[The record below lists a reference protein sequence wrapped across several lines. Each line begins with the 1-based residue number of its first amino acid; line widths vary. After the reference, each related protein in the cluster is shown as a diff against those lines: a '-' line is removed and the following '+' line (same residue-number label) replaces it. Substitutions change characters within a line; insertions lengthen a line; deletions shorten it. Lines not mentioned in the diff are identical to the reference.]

1 MSRRR
6 RTGSGGSTTATRP
19 DWAPQAAFGRLS
31 GLMPGMTGARTIDR
45 SLAGEIDAQDV
56 PLVVIEAPAG
66 YGKSSLIAL
75 LSRRCEARFE
85 RTVFFSLD
93 PGSCDLRRL
102 LSALG
107 RQLVGDRGDARGGVA
122 HDDLDCSDGRTH
134 HVVDLFCRRLE
145 GVDGRV
151 TIFIDNLNEATDA
164 VLPWIALL
172 SRRLAKTCRFVVAT
186 RVRALAGLSTLI
198 ADDAVLLVGADRLRF
213 DGAEAGAV
221 LGPQVSGALTDR
233 INRRVDGWPIMIRF
247 ARQIIDDNR
256 FSRLDALTIT
266 GDTDIVAAYLYEQV
280 FSSLSEDGQRVLLSL
295 SICNRFN
302 GITLNH
308 VCGRTDGWGVLPAL
322 ARDVTLTRALNPERN
337 WYQFQPLFREFLQD
351 RLRRSDAVTVA
362 DLHRRAADSFLAQ
375 GLRVDAITHMHAAG
389 DTEMTASLV
398 SDAGGWIAA
407 LRGGMRLLQIIAA
420 LPPAVRERNP
430 YLGLGQVY
438 FLAQTMRLQDARA
451 TYSRLLGTARGFAF
465 RELTDKSFFDLN
477 MSIMNTI
484 LLLYESKNIGSGNL
498 QSLQQFYPAGMPE
511 DLSPLIEHLIGF
523 SHYFSGEYHVARRMC
538 EAAAAR
544 CIEHDFDFVAAY
556 SYLALGDLSM
566 ELGEFDAAGDYLAV
580 AERIAR
586 ENFGADSNQCVAA
599 QVFQAEL
606 NYERGHIDRAAN
618 ILDFVLPGLEQR
630 DPWSSV
636 YISAHRVTA
645 ELIRLKHGDA
655 AAISFLHQAIVRLDN
670 HELAEKYTQFINLI
684 MLDIS
689 TRGNDVERTSLLL
702 KSVSANPSLSAQ
714 QPFRFDILVKFA
726 KIRQAI
732 SRRSKTFL
740 LADLSRMASL
750 FASNKQLRRL
760 VKLHVLSAAVHHS
773 RGHSTTARSEFSAAV
788 TIART
793 TGLIMPIVE
802 EYELVSPMIGT
813 LHRDDAIFAENLFSK
828 VQILQCNVQTALLE
842 NFEAVEGPRA
852 FPHLI
857 NDHHL
862 GLSNRERQ
870 LLFMLADGLSA
881 KEIASELQLSVST
894 VSSYK
899 KTLYRKFGASSR
911 SEAISAGKALG
922 HL

>member
-6 RTGSGGSTTATRP
+6 RTGSGGSTAATRP

-31 GLMPGMTGARTIDR
+31 SLMPGTMAARTIDR
-45 SLAGEIDAQDV
+45 SLAGEIDAPGV

-75 LSRRCEARFE
+75 LSRRCEARLE
-85 RTVFFSLD
+85 RTVFFALD
-93 PGSCDLRRL
+93 SGSCDLRRL

-107 RQLVGDRGDARGGVA
+107 RQIVGDPRVGDTA
-122 HDDLDCSDGRTH
+122 HDDPDVSDGRTP

-145 GVDGRV
+145 GIDGRIN
-151 TIFIDNLNEATDA
+151 IFIDNLNEATDA
-164 VLPWIALL
+164 ILPWIALL
-172 SRRLAKTCRFVVAT
+172 SRRLARTCRFVVAT

-213 DGAEAGAV
+213 DGDEAGAV
-221 LGPQVSGALTDR
+221 LGPQVSGALADR
-233 INRRVDGWPIMIRF
+233 INRRVDGWPIMVRF
-247 ARQIIDDNR
+247 VRQIIDDKR
-256 FSRLDALTIT
+256 FSRLDALAIT
-266 GDTDIVAAYLYEQV
+266 GDTDIVAEYLHEQV
-280 FSSLSEDGQRVLLSL
+280 FSSLSEDRQRILLSL

-302 GITLNH
+302 EITLNH
-308 VCGRTDGWGVLPAL
+308 VCDRADGWGVLPAL
-322 ARDVTLTRALNPERN
+322 AREVTLTRALDPGRT

-351 RLRRSDAVTVA
+351 RLKRSDSVAVA
-362 DLHRRAADSFLAQ
+362 DLHRKAADSFLAQ

-389 DTEMTASLV
+389 DTEMTASLL

-420 LPPAVRERNP
+420 LPSTVRERNP
-430 YLGLGQVY
+430 YLGLGHVY
-438 FLAQTMRLQDARA
+438 FLAQTMRLQDART
-451 TYSRLLGTARGFAF
+451 TYSRLLSAARGLAF
-465 RELTDKSFFDLN
+465 REIADRSFFDLN
-477 MSIMNTI
+477 AGIMNTI

-498 QSLQQFYPAGMPE
+498 QSLQHFHSAKMPE

-523 SHYFSGEYHVARRMC
+523 SHYFSGDYHVARRVC
-538 EAAAAR
+538 EAAATR

-566 ELGEFDAAGDYLAV
+566 ELGELDAASDYLAL

-618 ILDFVLPGLEQR
+618 ILDFALPGLEQR

-645 ELIRLKHGDA
+645 ELVRLKHGEA
-655 AAISFLHQAIVRLDN
+655 AALSFLQQAIVRLDS

-689 TRGNDVERTSLLL
+689 TRGHDSERTSLLL
-702 KSVSANPSLSAQ
+702 KSVSGNESLSAQ
-714 QPFRFDILVKFA
+714 QPFRCEILVKFA

-732 SRRSKTFL
+732 SRRSKSFL
-740 LADLSRMASL
+740 LSDLSRMASL
-750 FASNKQLRRL
+750 FAANKQLRRL
-760 VKLHVLSAAVHHS
+760 VKLHVLSAAIHHS
-773 RGHSTTARSEFSAAV
+773 RGHHTTARSEFNAAV

-793 TGLIMPIVE
+793 TGLIMPIIE
-802 EYELVSPMIGT
+802 EHELVVPMIGT
-813 LHRDDAIFAENLFSK
+813 LHRDDAVFAEDLFSK
-828 VQILQCNVQTALLE
+828 VKTLQCDVQTALLE
-842 NFEAVEGPRA
+842 DFEAVEGSRA
-852 FPHLI
+852 FPHLV

-881 KEIASELQLSVST
+881 KEIASELELSVST

-911 SEAISAGKALG
+911 SEAISVGKALG

>member
-1 MSRRR
+1 
-6 RTGSGGSTTATRP
+6 
-19 DWAPQAAFGRLS
+19 
-31 GLMPGMTGARTIDR
+31 MPGTVAARTVDR
-45 SLAGEIDAQDV
+45 SLVGEIDTLGV
-56 PLVVIEAPAG
+56 SLVVLEAPAG

-75 LSRRCEARFE
+75 LSRRCEARRE
-85 RTVFFSLD
+85 RTVFFALD
-93 PGSCDLRRL
+93 SKSCDLRRI

-107 RQLVGDRGDARGGVA
+107 RQFVGDPRIGDSVHCDPDCADGG
-122 HDDLDCSDGRTH
+122 TH

-145 GVDGRV
+145 RIDGRIN
-151 TIFIDNLNEATDA
+151 IFIDNLNEATDA
-164 VLPWIALL
+164 LLPWIALL

-186 RVRALAGLSTLI
+186 RVRAIAGLSTLI
-198 ADDAVLLVGADRLRF
+198 ADNAVLLVGADRLRF
-213 DGAEAGAV
+213 NGDEASAV
-221 LGPQVSGALTDR
+221 LGPHVSGALADR

-247 ARQIIDDNR
+247 VRQIIDDKR
-256 FSRLDALTIT
+256 FARLDALAIT
-266 GDTDIVAAYLYEQV
+266 GDTDIVAEYLYEQV
-280 FSSLSEDGQRVLLSL
+280 FSSLSEDRQRILLSL

-308 VCGRTDGWGVLPAL
+308 VCGRTDGWGLLPAL
-322 ARDVTLTRALNPERN
+322 ARDITLTRALDPGRN
-337 WYQFQPLFREFLQD
+337 WYQFQSLFREFLQD
-351 RLRRSDAVTVA
+351 RLRRSESVAVA

-375 GLRVDAITHMHAAG
+375 GLRVDAITHMDAAG
-389 DTEMTASLV
+389 DTEMTASLL

-407 LRGGMRLLQIIAA
+407 LRGGMRLLQIISA
-420 LPPAVRERNP
+420 LPSAVRERNP

-438 FLAQTMRLQDARA
+438 FLAQTMRLQDART
-451 TYSRLLGTARGFAF
+451 TYSRLLSASRHFSF
-465 RELTDKSFFDLN
+465 REITDKSFFDLN
-477 MSIMNTI
+477 LSIMNTI
-484 LLLYESKNIGSGNL
+484 LLLYEGKNIGAGSL
-498 QSLQQFYPAGMPE
+498 QSLQHVHSAEMPE

-523 SHYFSGEYHVARRMC
+523 SHYFSGDYNAARRIC
-538 EAAAAR
+538 EAAAMR
-544 CIEHDFDFVAAY
+544 CIKHDFDFVAAY

-566 ELGEFDAAGDYLAV
+566 ELGELDAASDHLAL

-618 ILDFVLPGLEQR
+618 ILESVLPGLEQR

-645 ELIRLKHGDA
+645 ELVRLKHGEA
-655 AAISFLHQAIVRLDN
+655 AALSFLQQAIVRLDN
-670 HELAEKYTQFINLI
+670 HELADKYTQFINLI

-689 TRGNDVERTSLLL
+689 TRGHDIERTGHLL
-702 KSVSANPSLSAQ
+702 KSVSGNLSLSAQ
-714 QPFRFDILVKFA
+714 QPFRCEILVKFA

-740 LADLSRMASL
+740 LSDLSHMASL
-750 FASNKQLRRL
+750 FSANKQLRRL

-773 RGHSTTARSEFSAAV
+773 RGHHTTARFEFNAAV

-793 TGLIMPIVE
+793 TGLIMPIIE
-802 EYELVSPMIGT
+802 EHELVVPMIGT
-813 LHRDDAIFAENLFSK
+813 LHRDDAAFAEDLFSK
-828 VQILQCNVQTALLE
+828 VDGLRCDVHTDLLE
-842 NFEAVEGPRA
+842 DFEAVEGPPP
-852 FPHLI
+852 FPSLA
-857 NDHHL
+857 NDHHC

-881 KEIASELQLSVST
+881 KEIASQLELSVST
-894 VSSYK
+894 VSSYR

-911 SEAISAGKALG
+911 SEAISVGRTLG

>member
-1 MSRRR
+1 
-6 RTGSGGSTTATRP
+6 
-19 DWAPQAAFGRLS
+19 
-31 GLMPGMTGARTIDR
+31 MPGMTGARTIDR
-45 SLAGEIDAQDV
+45 ALAGEIDAVAV

-75 LSRRCEARFE
+75 LARRCEARFE
-85 RTVFFSLD
+85 RTASFAWEA
-93 PGSCDLRRL
+93 GSCDLRRL
-102 LSALG
+102 LSVLG
-107 RQLVGDRGDARGGVA
+107 RQLVGNRREAQGGVA
-122 HDDLDCSDGRTH
+122 RADPARAYDGTH

-145 GVDGRV
+145 GIDGRV
-151 TIFIDNLNEATDA
+151 TLFIDDLNEATDA

-198 ADDAVLLVGADRLRF
+198 ADDAVLLVGMDRLRF
-213 DGAEAGAV
+213 DGNEAGAV
-221 LGPQVSGALTDR
+221 LGPQVSGALADR
-233 INRRVDGWPIMIRF
+233 INRRVEGWPIMIRF
-247 ARQIIDDNR
+247 VRQIVDDKR
-256 FSRLDALTIT
+256 FSRPDALTIT
-266 GDTDIVAAYLYEQV
+266 GDTDIVAEYLDEQV

-322 ARDVTLTRALNPERN
+322 ARDVTLTRALNPERH

-351 RLRRSDAVTVA
+351 RLRRSDAVA

-389 DTEMTASLV
+389 DTEMTASLL

-451 TYSRLLGTARGFAF
+451 TYSRLLGAARGFAF
-465 RELTDKSFFDLN
+465 REITDRSFFDLN

-498 QSLQQFYPAGMPE
+498 QSLQQVHPAGMPE

-523 SHYFSGEYHVARRMC
+523 SHYFSGDYHVARRMC

-566 ELGEFDAAGDYLAV
+566 ELGEFDAAGGYLAV

-618 ILDFVLPGLEQR
+618 ILDSVLPGLEQR

-636 YISAHRVTA
+636 YISAHRVAA
-645 ELIRLKHGDA
+645 ELIRLKHGEA
-655 AAISFLHQAIVRLDN
+655 AAVSFLQQAITRLDN

-689 TRGNDVERTSLLL
+689 TRGRDVERTNLLL
-702 KSVSANPSLSAQ
+702 KSVSGNASLSAQ

-750 FASNKQLRRL
+750 FAANKQLRRL
-760 VKLHVLSAAVHHS
+760 VKLHVLSAAIHHS
-773 RGHSTTARSEFSAAV
+773 RGHHTTARSEFNAAV

-793 TGLIMPIVE
+793 TGLIMPIIE
-802 EYELVSPMIGT
+802 EHELVIPMIGT
-813 LHRDDAIFAENLFSK
+813 LHRDDAVFAEDLFGK
-828 VQILQCNVQTALLE
+828 VDRLRCDVQTNLLE
-842 NFEAVEGPRA
+842 DFDAVEGPPPIPVLA
-852 FPHLI
+852 S
-857 NDHHL
+857 DHHL

-870 LLFMLADGLSA
+870 LLFMLADGFSA
-881 KEIASELQLSVST
+881 KEIASQLDLSVST
-894 VSSYK
+894 VSSYR

-911 SEAISAGKALG
+911 SEAISVGKTLG